1 MTAKRTLGLLLFAAS
16 WLVWA
21 GVFAL
26 PWLDAE
32 PTVKVAAGGGLW
44 GLSYLFFGGSMLL
57 LGKEAWDRMKGA
69 LWTRLGRSP
78 SAAEDVAG
86 PG

>member
-32 PTVKVAAGGGLW
+32 PAVKVAAGGGLW
-44 GLSYLFFGGSMLL
+44 GLSYLFFGGSMIL
-57 LGKEAWDRMKGA
+57 LGREAWDRMKRA
-69 LWTRLGRSP
+69 LRARLGGACP
-78 SAAEDVAG
+78 AAGEG
-86 PG
+86 PGPA